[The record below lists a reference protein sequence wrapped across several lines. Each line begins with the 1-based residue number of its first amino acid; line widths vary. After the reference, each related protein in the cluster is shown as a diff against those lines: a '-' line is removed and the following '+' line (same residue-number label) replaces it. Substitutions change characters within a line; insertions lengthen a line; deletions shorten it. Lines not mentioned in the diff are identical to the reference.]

1 MLQGYP
7 PGCMLSEMIR
17 LSPMYSLRLSR
28 FAALCV
34 ATSTLTC
41 TCTRIA
47 RVEASVETSFQ
58 SDMKMESDE
67 DRAK

>member
-1 MLQGYP
+1 
-7 PGCMLSEMIR
+7 
-17 LSPMYSLRLSR
+17 MYSLRLSR